1 MSNNIS
7 RSSRRKDAVV
17 TMPAGETLESFTSY
31 SEAQHLV
38 QTLIAHDVRPSALS
52 IVGSDP
58 HVVERVIGRV
68 GYGRAALSS
77 AMSGSWLGLLAGLV
91 VVILSPQDFAT
102 PVIAGVVIGAGVGML
117 TGILLLTFSHTLQ
130 RRYRSSQG
138 IIASQYRVVVEHSDS
153 AQAHTAITEHKAHG
167 GD

>member
-1 MSNNIS
+1 MSQNIS

-17 TMPAGETLESFTSY
+17 TIPVGETLETFDTY
-31 SEAQHLV
+31 ADAQHLV
-38 QTLIAHDVRPSALS
+38 QTLIAHDVRPSGLS

-58 HVVERVIGRV
+58 QVVERVIGRI

-91 VVILSPQDFAT
+91 VVILSPNDFAT
-102 PVIAGVVIGAGVGML
+102 PIIAGVVIGAGVGML
-117 TGILLLTFSHTLQ
+117 TGILLLTFSHNLQ

-138 IIASQYRVVVEHSDS
+138 IIAASYRVVVEHSDS
-153 AQAHTAITEHKAHG
+153 AQAHTAIKDHKAHG

>member
-1 MSNNIS
+1 
-7 RSSRRKDAVV
+7 
-17 TMPAGETLESFTSY
+17 
-31 SEAQHLV
+31 
-38 QTLIAHDVRPSALS
+38 
-52 IVGSDP
+52 
-58 HVVERVIGRV
+58 
-68 GYGRAALSS
+68 
-77 AMSGSWLGLLAGLV
+77 
-91 VVILSPQDFAT
+91 
-102 PVIAGVVIGAGVGML
+102 ML